1 MAETMTYDA
10 GTDTVTTSENLTQDE
25 QESLQVGEEM
35 QNQQEQM
42 LAGKFKNA
50 QELENAYIELEK
62 KLGEKSQPSEDS
74 QDPPEAEAKEE
85 NSEATF
91 LDTLWEE
98 ANSEYKQETLDQ
110 LRGMD
115 PTELANM
122 YLDYRK
128 NNNAPPEKATL
139 SDTDVTELKG
149 LVGGPENYDN
159 MLRWAQSN
167 LNETE
172 INMFDQVMDQG
183 NPLAAFFAVRS
194 LAYRYNDAAGYDGRM
209 LSGKPPSAKGDT
221 YRSQAEMVA
230 AMSDPKYDNDPAYRR
245 DVMEKVAR
253 SDMKF

>member
-42 LAGKFKNA
+42 LAGKYKNA

-128 NNNAPPEKATL
+128 INNSQPEKTAL

-159 MLRWAQSN
+159 MLRWAQSKN
-167 LNETE
+167 NET
-172 INMFDQVMDQG
+172 
-183 NPLAAFFAVRS
+183 
-194 LAYRYNDAAGYDGRM
+194 
-209 LSGKPPSAKGDT
+209 
-221 YRSQAEMVA
+221 
-230 AMSDPKYDNDPAYRR
+230 
-245 DVMEKVAR
+245 
-253 SDMKF
+253 